1 MEFCISCRIIEVYG
15 TKAMV
20 DAISRNN
27 SLRSC
32 QQNDFLSLLYIF
44 EYRYAN
50 YKRIVNSFNKNNDKH
65 WNVSRYFRMSEIK
78 MKVSTVDIFQRSTT
92 TKR

>member
-15 TKAMV
+15 TRSMV
-20 DAISRNN
+20 DVISRNN

-32 QQNDFLSLLYIF
+32 QQNDVLSLLCIF

-50 YKRIVNSFNKNNDKH
+50 YKRIVNSLNKNNDKH
-65 WNVSRYFRMSEIK
+65 WDVSRYFWMNEIK
-78 MKVSTVDIFQRSTT
+78 NESE
-92 TKR
+92 